1 MACRRL
7 MARPTKENHQP
18 LTRTGLI
25 SMSQTE
31 QQQNQASSNPG
42 SAPSGAVV
50 ACKGEK
56 KGSARR
62 FRLACR
68 MLRQGG
74 HFDIELP
81 GQRRGESPID
91 WLVRLGLACEPWV
104 AAEMLI
110 LGKGRLIEL
119 LDLLDA
125 EGVDPRLLDHPKSKL

>member
-7 MARPTKENHQP
+7 MARPTKENHQ
-18 LTRTGLI
+18 LVTRTGLI
-25 SMSQTE
+25 TMSQTE
-31 QQQNQASSNPG
+31 QQQNQASSNPS

-68 MLRQGG
+68 MLRKGG
-74 HFDIELP
+74 YFDVQLP
-81 GQRRGESPID
+81 GQRRGESQID
-91 WLVRLGLACEPWV
+91 WLVRLGLASEPWV

-110 LGKGRLIEL
+110 LGQGRLIEF
-119 LDLLDA
+119 LDLFDA
-125 EGVDPRLLDHPKSKL
+125 EGVDPRLHDHPKSKL